1 MRMKKLTLRE
11 EHSLL
16 SGLKRGNKEAFNRL
30 FQAYYADLVL
40 FGGNFVPEK
49 EVVEDTVQNVFLRL
63 WEERE
68 QFAVETS
75 LQSYLLKAVRNSC
88 IDELRHRKIVR
99 DYHSAAGYDTP
110 LEEYDTENYILYS
123 DLHARLRESLSKLP
137 EKAREAFELN
147 RFEGLKYTEIAER
160 LDVSQ
165 RTVEVR
171 IGKALELLRTYLKDF
186 FLVLA
191 TLWEALIK

>member
-11 EHSLL
+11 EQYLL
-16 SGLKRGNKEAFNRL
+16 SELKRGNKEAFNRL
-30 FQAYYADLVL
+30 FHAYYVDLVL
-40 FGGNFVPEK
+40 FGGNFIREK
-49 EVVEDTVQNVFLRL
+49 EAVEDTVQNVFLRL

-68 QFAVETS
+68 QFPVETS
-75 LQSYLLKAVRNSC
+75 LQSYLLKAVHNSC
-88 IDELRHRKIVR
+88 IDELRHRKIVH
-99 DYHSAAGYDTP
+99 DYHIAAGYDTP
-110 LEEYDTENYILYS
+110 LEEYDTENYVLYS
-123 DLHARLRESLSKLP
+123 DLHTQLQEALGKLP

-160 LDVSQ
+160 LDISQ

-171 IGKALELLRTYLKDF
+171 IGKALALLRTYLKDF

-191 TLWEALIK
+191 LLWEAIS